1 MTTVEQKQTMQKY
14 VDSVN
19 QGKLSIIN
27 ELCDKNYVYHGI
39 GEESRLSK
47 DAYLKFLN
55 EVRQAF
61 PDFNVCVDE
70 LIAEDERV
78 AYRMTISGTHKGEF
92 KGLAPTGKKFT
103 TSTIGVVLFKNGK
116 IAEEW
121 EIYDAIGMMAQLGA
135 LTT

>member
-61 PDFNVCVDE
+61 QTSTYVSIE

-92 KGLAPTGKKFT
+92 KGLAPTGKRN
-103 TSTIGVVLFKNGK
+103 SLH
-116 IAEEW
+116 
-121 EIYDAIGMMAQLGA
+121 QL
-135 LTT
+135 